1 MAPRRPQPE
10 NGKNVSRKMLGT
22 LTQSERN
29 PAGGFDLYEAD
40 VAPLIYCDG
49 VGEVGLGSF
58 IVKLTLYRNDGNVP
72 ESFPPIEQRRTVA
85 QLAMPLPNVLQMCN
99 FLLENIQRNA
109 EALQIPLTEMATN
122 LQTLRGVDREKLG
135 ALIRDMKKQ

>member
-1 MAPRRPQPE
+1 
-10 NGKNVSRKMLGT
+10 
-22 LTQSERN
+22 
-29 PAGGFDLYEAD
+29 
-40 VAPLIYCDG
+40 
-49 VGEVGLGSF
+49 
-58 IVKLTLYRNDGNVP
+58 
-72 ESFPPIEQRRTVA
+72 
-85 QLAMPLPNVLQMCN
+85 LQMCN